1 VICLDEERLRKISN
15 AVSGSLGAELAAR
28 VEYFQPDQF
37 IAHLKTL
44 PLPVAP
50 TPAALKTRRGYK
62 VKSSFSDLSPE
73 EQKQREEMAI
83 QSIAE
88 AMKKRQ

>member
-50 TPAALKTRRGYK
+50 TPAALKTCRGYK